1 MGVLGVSRG
10 VAGVFA
16 GLTLIGTEAAQAQAQ
31 AQAPAPVSAVAVAVA
46 AVRTG
51 DWQRAESPHFI
62 VYSQGGE
69 AGLRAYAETL
79 ETFDTLLRWK
89 HGLPLG
95 APPPRKLE
103 IYLVKGLGQMR
114 EVHPAASDTLGGF
127 YSAGDEA
134 IYAVAKREKTSD
146 YVVKHEYVHH
156 FMFQYAP
163 YGYPGWLT
171 EGYAEYFMTV
181 EIEGRKI
188 EVGRFNEGRASN
200 LLRGDWI
207 SLAALMGKRASDL
220 PDDDQRAMFYAQA
233 WLLTHY
239 LMSDPGRYAQMVA
252 YMRAVGEGGDPV
264 KAMEAATGQS
274 LPVLEKTLRTY
285 LRGGLQY
292 ATLEGLVGARPEIA
306 ISRLPASAD
315 ALLLVDLRLRAGI
328 EGETFDKPALLK
340 AVRAAAARHP
350 GDPFAE
356 LVEARAALLLGEHA
370 AGWTIL
376 ERYLS
381 ARPDDV
387 EALVLA
393 GQTRLDE
400 GDADP
405 ARQAELYKAAGSLL
419 ARAYRLDP
427 DRYQT
432 LTAYA
437 QSRSLD
443 PKYPSDNV
451 LNVLAQAQ
459 ALAPQVSGVNLRTAE
474 ALMMRGRDAE
484 AAALL
489 RPLANRPHGGPD
501 AALARTMLKAI
512 ADREPRPA
520 A

>member
-1 MGVLGVSRG
+1 M
-10 VAGVFA
+10 
-16 GLTLIGTEAAQAQAQ
+16 
-31 AQAPAPVSAVAVAVA
+31 
-46 AVRTG
+46 
-51 DWQRAESPHFI
+51 
-62 VYSQGGE
+62 
-69 AGLRAYAETL
+69 
-79 ETFDTLLRWK
+79 
-89 HGLPLG
+89 
-95 APPPRKLE
+95 
-103 IYLVKGLGQMR
+103 
-114 EVHPAASDTLGGF
+114 
-127 YSAGDEA
+127 
-134 IYAVAKREKTSD
+134 
-146 YVVKHEYVHH
+146 
-156 FMFQYAP
+156 
-163 YGYPGWLT
+163 
-171 EGYAEYFMTV
+171 
-181 EIEGRKI
+181 
-188 EVGRFNEGRASN
+188 
-200 LLRGDWI
+200 
-207 SLAALMGKRASDL
+207 
-220 PDDDQRAMFYAQA
+220 
-233 WLLTHY
+233 
-239 LMSDPGRYAQMVA
+239 
-252 YMRAVGEGGDPV
+252 
-264 KAMEAATGQS
+264 
-274 LPVLEKTLRTY
+274 
-285 LRGGLQY
+285 
-292 ATLEGLVGARPEIA
+292 
-306 ISRLPASAD
+306 
-315 ALLLVDLRLRAGI
+315 
-328 EGETFDKPALLK
+328 
-340 AVRAAAARHP
+340 RAAAARHP

-443 PKYPSDNV
+443 PKYPS
-451 LNVLAQAQ
+451 LAQAQ